1 MSNWIRFAASAIL
14 FCFLFLSFRL
24 TAQEITK
31 EQKEETINNLAK
43 LLEDNYVFPDV
54 GKDCAAHIKDK
65 LKDGS
70 FDTVSDKKELAEL
83 LTTEL
88 QSISRDK
95 HMRIRVQGG
104 MMPQDEPSN
113 PLFDQFKFLKEMGEE
128 NYGFRKVE
136 MLEGGIGYI
145 DLRGFAQSDKADEVA
160 VLAMKFIKNSNAVIF
175 DLRENHGGSP
185 EMIKFILSY
194 FFDKPTHLNDLYW
207 RNGDRT
213 EEFWTKE
220 KVDGVKMTDVP
231 MFVLTSSETFS
242 DGEEFTY
249 NVQTQKRGLII
260 GEVTGGGANPGGMF
274 PAGNGI
280 AVFIPT
286 GRAINPITKTNWE
299 GVGVKPD
306 IEVPADDAL
315 DKALELA
322 NPEAEKYKQKILDT
336 ADAEFENLFNN
347 LNDAE
352 AFYDKNSGE
361 AEKKVYSSLETV
373 LNKNLIGEPDINVL
387 GYEFLGHK
395 KTALAIYIFKFN
407 TEKFPES
414 FNVWDSLGEAYM
426 INGDKELAI
435 GNYKKSLELNPENE
449 NAKQMIAKMQT
460 EN

>member
-1 MSNWIRFAASAIL
+1 MSNSIRFAALAIL
-14 FCFLFLSFRL
+14 FCFLFISSRL

-54 GKDCAAHIKDK
+54 GEDCAAYIKDK

-83 LTTEL
+83 LTNEL

-95 HMRIRVQGG
+95 HMRVRVPGG
-104 MMPQDEPSN
+104 MTPQDESSN
-113 PLFDQFKFLKEMGEE
+113 PLFDQFKFMKEMGEE

-136 MLEGGIGYI
+136 MLDDGIGYI
-145 DLRGFAQSDKADEVA
+145 DLRGFAQSDKAYEVA

-175 DLRENHGGSP
+175 DLRKNHGGSP

-213 EEFWTKE
+213 EEFWTNE
-220 KVDGVKMTDVP
+220 KVDGVKMSDVP
-231 MFVLTSSETFS
+231 LFVLTSSETFS
-242 DGEEFTY
+242 GGEEFTY

-306 IEVPADDAL
+306 VETTADEAL
-315 DKALELA
+315 EKALELA
-322 NPEAEKYKQKILDT
+322 EVEAEKYRQKSLDS
-336 ADAEFENLFNN
+336 AGEEFENLFAN
-347 LNDAE
+347 LNAAE
-352 AFYDKNSGE
+352 AMYDKNPGE
-361 AEKKVYSSLETV
+361 AGKKVYSSLETV
-373 LNKNLIGEPDINVL
+373 LNKNLIGEPDINFL
-387 GYEFLGHK
+387 GYEFLGEQ
-395 KTALAIYIFKFN
+395 KTALAITVFKFN
-407 TEKFPES
+407 TERFPES
-414 FNVWDSLGEAYM
+414 SNVWDSLGEAYM

-435 GNYKKSLELNPENE
+435 SNYKKSLELNPENE

>member
-1 MSNWIRFAASAIL
+1 MCTSIKFAALAAL
-14 FCFLFLSFRL
+14 FCFIFFTSRL
-24 TAQEITK
+24 TAQDITK

-43 LLEDNYVFPDV
+43 LLEDNYVFSDV
-54 GKDCAAHIKDK
+54 GNDCAEHIKDK

-70 FDTVSDKKELAEL
+70 FDNVSDKKELAEV
-83 LTTEL
+83 LTNEL
-88 QSISRDK
+88 QSISHDK
-95 HMRIRVQGG
+95 HMRVRGPGG

-113 PLFDQFKFLKEMGEE
+113 PIFDQYKFMKERGEE

-136 MLEGGIGYI
+136 MLDGGIGYI
-145 DLRGFAQSDKADEVA
+145 DLRGFAQSDKAYEVA

-213 EEFWTKE
+213 EEFWTNE
-220 KVDGVKMTDVP
+220 KVDGVKMSDVP
-231 MFVLTSSETFS
+231 VFVLTSKETFS
-242 DGEEFTY
+242 GGEEFTY

-306 IEVPADDAL
+306 IEAPADDAL
-315 DKALELA
+315 EKAIALA
-322 NPEAEKYKQKILDT
+322 EVEAEKYRQKILE
-336 ADAEFENLFNN
+336 AAGKEFENLFAN
-347 LNDAE
+347 LNAAE
-352 AFYDKNSGE
+352 ELYDKDSGE

-373 LNKNLIGEPDINVL
+373 LNKNLIGEPDINML
-387 GYEFLGHK
+387 GYEFLGEQK
-395 KTALAIYIFKFN
+395 VALAITVFKFN

-414 FNVWDSLGEAYM
+414 SNVWDSLGEAYM
-426 INGDKELAI
+426 NNGDKELAI
-435 GNYKKSLELNPENE
+435 SNYKKSLELNPDNE
-449 NAKQMIAKMQT
+449 NAKQMIEKMQSGL
-460 EN
+460 